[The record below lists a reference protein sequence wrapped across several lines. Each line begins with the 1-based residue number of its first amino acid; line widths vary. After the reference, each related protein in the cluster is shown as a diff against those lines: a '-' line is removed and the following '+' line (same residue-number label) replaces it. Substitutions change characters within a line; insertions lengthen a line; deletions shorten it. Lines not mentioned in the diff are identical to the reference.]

1 VAISTQSVREPD
13 HRTPAEEALR
23 DGEEQ
28 LRLVIDTI
36 PTLVWSCRPDGAFD
50 YVSRRWSEYTGI
62 AAQDALG
69 SGWMAACH
77 PEDVGK
83 HQEQR
88 LASLASGEPLMN
100 EVRLCRADGQYRW
113 HLIHGVP
120 LRDASG
126 KIVKWY
132 GAATDIEDRK
142 RVEEALRRSEAYLGE
157 AQRLSHTG
165 SWAIDFANRK
175 PVHSSE
181 EHHRLYGFDPAG
193 GLPPWS
199 DWMER
204 IHPEDRALTREVLE
218 RSSRERADFEMD
230 YRVCH
235 ADGTIKYL
243 HVVGHPALDAA
254 GDVVG
259 FVGTSIDV
267 TERRQAEESR
277 QDAQNKLAH
286 ANRVTAMGQL
296 TASIAHEVSQ
306 PIAAVVT
313 HAFAALRFLEARPP
327 DMTDLKRSLAGIV
340 SSGKRAGEI
349 VGRIR
354 ALVKKLPPRKDRVDV
369 NEAILEV
376 ISLTRN
382 EMVRSGVSLQVD
394 LANGLPAV
402 DGDRIQLQ
410 QVVLNLILNA
420 VEAMATQRDGARE
433 LLIASGEDGADGV
446 SVAVRD
452 SGPGLDPETL
462 MHLFEAFYTTK
473 PSGMGMGLAICRSI
487 IDVHGG
493 RIFAAANEPRGA
505 VFRFTLP
512 ARADVS

>member
-1 VAISTQSVREPD
+1 
-13 HRTPAEEALR
+13 
-23 DGEEQ
+23 
-28 LRLVIDTI
+28 
-36 PTLVWSCRPDGAFD
+36 
-50 YVSRRWSEYTGI
+50 
-62 AAQDALG
+62 
-69 SGWMAACH
+69 
-77 PEDVGK
+77 
-83 HQEQR
+83 
-88 LASLASGEPLMN
+88 
-100 EVRLCRADGQYRW
+100 
-113 HLIHGVP
+113 VP
-120 LRDASG
+120 LRDPSG

-142 RVEEALRRSEAYLGE
+142 HVEEALRRSEAYLGE

-181 EHHRLYGFDPAG
+181 EHHRLYGFDPAR

-218 RSSRERADFEMD
+218 RRSRERADFEMD

-235 ADGTIKYL
+235 ADGTVKYL
-243 HVVGHPALDAA
+243 HVVGHPVLNTA

-267 TERRQAEESR
+267 TERRQAEASR

-296 TASIAHEVSQ
+296 TASIAHEINQ

-313 HAFAALRFLEARPP
+313 HAFAALRFLERRPP
-327 DMTDLKRSLAGIV
+327 DMAEVKRSLAGIV

-349 VGRIR
+349 IGGIR
-354 ALVKKLPPRKDRVDV
+354 SLVKKVPSRQERVDI

-376 ISLTRN
+376 ISLTRS
-382 EMVRSGVSLQVD
+382 EMTRSGVSLRID
-394 LANGLPAV
+394 LATGLPFV
-402 DGDRIQLQ
+402 DGDRIQVQ

-420 VEAMATQRDGARE
+420 VEAMGTQRDGARE

-446 SVAVRD
+446 GVAVRD
-452 SGPGLDPETL
+452 SGPGLEPEGRERVSRRSTRPNPAAWGWDWQFAARSSTR
-462 MHLFEAFYTTK
+462 MAGGFSRPRTSRAAPFSASPCR
-473 PSGMGMGLAICRSI
+473 PSGRC
-487 IDVHGG
+487 
-493 RIFAAANEPRGA
+493 
-505 VFRFTLP
+505 
-512 ARADVS
+512 